1 MTTAE
6 LKERYEKAMEALKRE
21 QKTREEIFNRCPALS
36 LTKNKTNFRACK
48 YLVTKEKEV
57 SDWYLREMEKFIF

>member
-1 MTTAE
+1 MTTTE

-21 QKTREEIFNRCPALS
+21 QKTREEIFDRCPVLAN
-36 LTKNKTNFRACK
+36 TKLKTNFRACK
-48 YLVTKEKEV
+48 YIVVREKEV